1 MWLSI
6 FSCLLLFL
14 MVYSSEGIQVG
25 NVGSAAGVIVPGLVL
40 GMMLVCFVTCD
51 LKSLLT
57 DITSL

>member
-1 MWLSI
+1 
-6 FSCLLLFL
+6 

-25 NVGSAAGVIVPGLVL
+25 NVGSAAGVIGAWTGAWHAEGLF
-40 GMMLVCFVTCD
+40 CYCD